1 MTESTVSRGAAGAE
15 RQLDGFIAKFDA
27 DNQKL
32 IRSVRKALQ
41 KRFGGCVEFAYDN
54 YNFFVLGYGPTER
67 PSDAIV
73 SMACSARG
81 VGLCFLR
88 GVGLPDPTGVLRGS
102 GNQVRS
108 VHLDSATMLARPDIE
123 ALIAAAKA
131 RSRVPVPG
139 RGRTTL
145 VIRSVSAKQR
155 PRRKETRASG
165 VKAVKRRVGPTK
177 RA

>member
-1 MTESTVSRGAAGAE
+1 MTQRAAVSRGTAAAE
-15 RQLDGFIAKFDA
+15 RQLDGFIAKFDP

-32 IRSVRKALQ
+32 IRAIRKGLQ

-73 SMACSARG
+73 SMFAGTNG
-81 VGLCFLR
+81 VGLCFIR
-88 GVGLPDPTGVLRGS
+88 GVGLPDPTRVLTGS
-102 GNQVRS
+102 GNQTRS
-108 VHLDSATMLARPDIE
+108 VHLDSAAMLARPDIE
-123 ALIAAAKA
+123 ALVAAAKS
-131 RSRVPVPG
+131 RSRIPVAS

-155 PRRKETRASG
+155 PRRKAPRAAAKQASS
-165 VKAVKRRVGPTK
+165 R
-177 RA
+177 

>member
-1 MTESTVSRGAAGAE
+1 MKKSGAVSRGAASAE

-32 IRSVRKALQ
+32 IRSVRKGLQ

-73 SMACSARG
+73 SMPASANG
-81 VGLCFLR
+81 VGLCFVR

-102 GNQVRS
+102 GNQTRS
-108 VHLDSATMLARPDIE
+108 VHLDSAAMLARPDIE

-131 RSRVPVPG
+131 RSRIPVPG
-139 RGRTTL
+139 RGLTTL

-155 PRRKETRASG
+155 PRRKEARASG
-165 VKAVKRRVGPTK
+165 AKASKRR
-177 RA
+177 A